1 MAQYIVD
8 ATSPS
13 YQVDAAHAP
22 DKQSLW
28 AHPMESDG
36 WTHAHNAIRYELAAM
51 SGVLA
56 GSLVDAGVVEGP
68 RHPHS
73 RPPVCLLATRTV

>member
-56 GSLVDAGVVEGP
+56 KLVVEGS

>member
-51 SGVLA
+51 SGV
-56 GSLVDAGVVEGP
+56 
-68 RHPHS
+68 
-73 RPPVCLLATRTV
+73 